1 MGSAR
6 RHALVA
12 SARALVSATV
22 LVAGYFLLPLDSAF
36 TATTVLGLV
45 GGIAV
50 VALFLA
56 WQIRQITRSPFPGL
70 RAIEAL
76 AVTVPLVVLMFATA
90 YCLMDHS
97 APDSFSE
104 GLSRTDG
111 MYFSMTVFSTVGF
124 GDITARSQPA
134 RLLATV
140 QMTVN
145 LLLIGVAARLMVH
158 AVQEARR
165 KQERRDTDGGD
176 TPGAP
181 DPCSGA
187 RTTEPL
193 SQCQASWWGVRS
205 PPGPSPNVGPGRPTC
220 SSESAGPPSAKVL
233 VLPRSVDLPCYS
245 AISVRSHHS

>member
-1 MGSAR
+1 MSAVLHPDRPAGLCGTEVPEGGQDARRGAIGGTLNRMGSAR

-22 LVAGYFLLPLDSAF
+22 LVVGYFLLPLDSAF

-104 GLSRTDG
+104 GLSRTDA

-134 RLLATV
+134 RLLATM

-158 AVQEARR
+158 AV
-165 KQERRDTDGGD
+165 
-176 TPGAP
+176 
-181 DPCSGA
+181 
-187 RTTEPL
+187 
-193 SQCQASWWGVRS
+193 
-205 PPGPSPNVGPGRPTC
+205 
-220 SSESAGPPSAKVL
+220 
-233 VLPRSVDLPCYS
+233 
-245 AISVRSHHS
+245 

>member
-1 MGSAR
+1 MGTGSR
-6 RHALVA
+6 QALVA
-12 SARALVSATV
+12 SVRALVSAAL

-36 TATTVLGLV
+36 TATTVVGLV
-45 GGIAV
+45 GGIVV

-90 YCLMDHS
+90 YCLMDNS
-97 APDSFSE
+97 APDNFSE

-145 LLLIGVAARLMVH
+145 LLLIGVAARLMVQ
-158 AVQEARR
+158 AVQETRH
-165 KQERRDTDGGD
+165 KRDRTAAEGDGSAV
-176 TPGAP
+176 PGAP
-181 DPCSGA
+181 
-187 RTTEPL
+187 
-193 SQCQASWWGVRS
+193 
-205 PPGPSPNVGPGRPTC
+205 
-220 SSESAGPPSAKVL
+220 
-233 VLPRSVDLPCYS
+233 
-245 AISVRSHHS
+245 